1 MRHFRARPRGGP
13 RCPALAR
20 RLSRAGPEPAGWPGP
35 RTAQP
40 DLRLLLSSARRRR
53 APQRR
58 GPGPEAAD
66 CTPGKGPAASREDST
81 PRAGPALPGGHS
93 GAGTARRSA
102 GTPSCWRRSSLL
114 VSAPKPPAQAGE
126 PKTPAHPH
134 RPHCQ
139 DPEAWG
145 PECPYRKIRMQGEPT
160 GQAKEQGDR
169 PSLADDAPDP
179 PVRIRR
185 TFALQGS
192 CSRPQ
197 QRVLPEE
204 DREACAPPTSTSC
217 HGRDMPSSQSSA
229 MDGESRLPICSD
241 AQEPGKEV
249 EADKPTASPPAN
261 HAPPKTPAR
270 TAAKRK
276 TSLTSDLPL
285 PLPLPRPVP
294 WGRGELPPPAKL
306 PCIEMQ
312 RDRGIS
318 EISLSPKRKNCKAK
332 ALEGRP
338 EAVTH
343 GSATVSASSVCP
355 PDAGTGV
362 PRSLPTCTA
371 DIAAL
376 PSTGN
381 ATGAHSV
388 KTDSSNP
395 KEGLTP
401 KIPRGCLSAPTDSAP
416 HNTPAANLGVRKGEN
431 EHHPLGSK
439 ATTPSTSGFPKPP
452 PPECLPLSSPVP
464 MSVDSPLPVSTY
476 PPVVPKCMPCLT
488 TETTTVF
495 VTLAPRVSSRVATR
509 MATHDDIVDMDTT
522 PPSEAVIFTSPLVS
536 SNNSYPSPQA
546 PCSRQ
551 QGHILSGPVPT
562 IPPTPH
568 PYPFPQVPYIL
579 CQGHLPNGPVPTNLP
594 PPQPYPFPPI
604 PCSLDQGQLMMGP
617 VPTNPPLPMVPYQH
631 FVPQN
636 FPSSTNV
643 IPNVPQH
650 SVPIPLS
657 AVPSVPSNMG
667 SVTVPVSGG
676 NASSPAKSPTD
687 DDSAMDT
694 TPPSQASIFQSPVSM
709 NNHPALNQMPP
720 ASNNQPH
727 SGIISTMQ
735 GPANSSVQP
744 QLTQGLNYNI
754 GNLSNIRAIPQPTLG
769 VSNGQC
775 NNGCFRSVPALI
787 TPANGLTAPPVQL
800 PRHTTMQSITSSSS
814 AVNPTALPVQ
824 LPRHTT
830 MQSIT
835 SSSSAVNPAVITPQ
849 ASSTNSQS
857 AVYTA
862 TPTTDSMK
870 IPMLTGGGDTNSP
883 IHQAPPGTAAVMG
896 NRVSSNPGHS
906 RFGTSS
912 SGSHSDARDSHVNR
926 RRRLQM

>member
-1 MRHFRARPRGGP
+1 MRHFRARPRAGP

-20 RLSRAGPEPAGWPGP
+20 RLSWAGPEPAGWPGP

-66 CTPGKGPAASREDST
+66 CTPGKGSAASREDST

-102 GTPSCWRRSSLL
+102 GTPSSWRRSSLL
-114 VSAPKPPAQAGE
+114 LSAPQPPAQAGE

-139 DPEAWG
+139 DPEANG
-145 PECPYRKIRMQGEPT
+145 PGGPSRKIRMQGEPT
-160 GQAKEQGDR
+160 GQAREQGDR
-169 PSLADDAPDP
+169 PSLADDAPDCA
-179 PVRIRR
+179 VRIRR

-229 MDGESRLPICSD
+229 MDGQSRLPICSD

-249 EADKPTASPPAN
+249 EADKPTASPPAS

-306 PCIEMQ
+306 PCIEVQ

-318 EISLSPKRKNCKAK
+318 ENHLSPKRKNCKAK
-332 ALEGRP
+332 ASEGRP

-343 GSATVSASSVCP
+343 GRATVSASSVCP
-355 PDAGTGV
+355 PDGGNGV

-381 ATGAHSV
+381 ATGAHSL

-416 HNTPAANLGVRKGEN
+416 HSTPASTLGIIKNEN
-431 EHHPLGSK
+431 EDHPPGSK
-439 ATTPSTSGFPKPP
+439 AATPPTSLFPKPP
-452 PPECLPLSSPVP
+452 PPGFLSLSRPVESAVP
-464 MSVDSPLPVSTY
+464 MCVNSSVPLPFSTY
-476 PPVVPKCMPCLT
+476 PPVVPKSMPRLT

-495 VTLAPRVSSRVATR
+495 VTLAPRVSSRVALQLPK
-509 MATHDDIVDMDTT
+509 HDDIVDMDTT
-522 PPSEAVIFTSPLVS
+522 PPSQAVIFTPS
-536 SNNSYPSPQA
+536 SLSSTNPYPSPQA
-546 PCSRQ
+546 PCSLQ
-551 QGHILSGPVPT
+551 QGHILNGPVPT
-562 IPPTPH
+562 SPPTPH
-568 PYPFPQVPYIL
+568 SYPFPQIPYIL
-579 CQGHLPNGPVPTNLP
+579 CQGHLQNGPVPTNLLP
-594 PPQPYPFPPI
+594 HQPYPFPPI
-604 PCSLDQGQLMMGP
+604 PCSLDQRQLMMGQ
-617 VPTNPPLPMVPYQH
+617 VPTNALQPMVPYPSLGFNQP

-636 FPSSTNV
+636 CPWSTNV

-657 AVPSVPSNMG
+657 AVPSVLSNMA
-667 SVTVPVSGG
+667 SVTVPISGG
-676 NASSPAKSPTD
+676 NASSPAKQPMD
-687 DDSAMDT
+687 DGDAMDT
-694 TPPSQASIFQSPVSM
+694 TPPSQASIF
-709 NNHPALNQMPP
+709 H
-720 ASNNQPH
+720 
-727 SGIISTMQ
+727 
-735 GPANSSVQP
+735 
-744 QLTQGLNYNI
+744 Y
-754 GNLSNIRAIPQPTLG
+754 LSQ
-769 VSNGQC
+769 
-775 NNGCFRSVPALI
+775 
-787 TPANGLTAPPVQL
+787 
-800 PRHTTMQSITSSSS
+800 
-814 AVNPTALPVQ
+814 
-824 LPRHTT
+824 
-830 MQSIT
+830 
-835 SSSSAVNPAVITPQ
+835 
-849 ASSTNSQS
+849 
-857 AVYTA
+857 
-862 TPTTDSMK
+862 
-870 IPMLTGGGDTNSP
+870 
-883 IHQAPPGTAAVMG
+883 
-896 NRVSSNPGHS
+896 
-906 RFGTSS
+906 
-912 SGSHSDARDSHVNR
+912 
-926 RRRLQM
+926 